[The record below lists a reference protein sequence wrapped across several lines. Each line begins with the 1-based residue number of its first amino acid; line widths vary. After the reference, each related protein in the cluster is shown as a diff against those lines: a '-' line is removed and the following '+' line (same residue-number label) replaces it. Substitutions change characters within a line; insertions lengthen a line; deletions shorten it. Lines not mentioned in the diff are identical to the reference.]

1 MSLSHCF
8 CFILRGN
15 ALFSSRSRN
24 RFVSSSQPFKGRLFS
39 VWHWGILP
47 AKHCLNLACL
57 FVFLSVELTLPSEII
72 LESRSAGWIVRH
84 TAKSCQPFDFM
95 TFLQSN
101 YTKKVPLFALP
112 IRVSLR
118 RITVVA
124 VVRNACVVTVQSVW
138 KQCAASVLSV
148 RRHCAGHVETVCHGN
163 IGFLEEPYAR

>member
-1 MSLSHCF
+1 M
-8 CFILRGN
+8 
-15 ALFSSRSRN
+15 FSSRSRN

-118 RITVVA
+118 RITLVAVVWNGCVFSVA
-124 VVRNACVVTVQSVW
+124 VVRNPCAVTVQSVW
-138 KQCAASVLSV
+138 KPCAASVLSV